1 MLGLPKQ
8 TEVKKQL
15 SKSAI
20 YTKFQMNN
28 AQKEK
33 IDVDISK
40 MVIVNEIL
48 PSTVNIA
55 PGSDI
60 QAFFVINV
68 VLKRKDYDE
77 KTIITIS
84 KLISQNLLFV
94 LECGEEVR
102 LAVNYTKLIQSEWQ
116 PKDNAKVELKG
127 LDLDKV
133 WENIIQQIGDIH
145 VEQGNSLEDQIA
157 VMERKKKLEEQIERL
172 YSKIRKEKQL
182 NVQMKLNNEM
192 KKLKKELE
200 VLS

>member
-33 IDVDISK
+33 IDADISK

-48 PSTVNIA
+48 PSTVSIA
-55 PGSDI
+55 AGNNV
-60 QAFFVINV
+60 QAFFVVNV
-68 VLKRKDYDE
+68 ILKKKDYDE

-84 KLISQNLLFV
+84 KLIPQNLLFV
-94 LECGEEVR
+94 LECGEEAR

-116 PKDNAKVELKG
+116 PKDNAKIELKG

-182 NVQMKLNNEM
+182 NVQMKLNSEL

-200 VLS
+200 VL

>member
-1 MLGLPKQ
+1 MLGLPKH

-33 IDVDISK
+33 IDADISK

-55 PGSDI
+55 SGNEI

-68 VLKRKDYDE
+68 VLKKKDYDE

-84 KLISQNLLFV
+84 KLIPQNLLFV

-116 PKDNAKVELKG
+116 PKDNAMVELKG

-145 VEQGNSLEDQIA
+145 VEQGNSLEEQIA
-157 VMERKKKLEEQIERL
+157 VIERKKKLEDQIEKL
-172 YSKIRKEKQL
+172 HNKIRKEKQL
-182 NVQMKLNNEM
+182 NVQMKLNNEL

-200 VLS
+200 VL